1 MFKYESAIQ
10 ALINRFPELKLVYE
24 SNIDEY
30 EDLPYVFYES
40 VFVKYI
46 IETANSNDENKLAS
60 IFKFIENL
68 LLCGD
73 DQIKNLVG
81 VAIIESLY
89 FEPDFT
95 ELNNIF
101 SKYYGDLTR
110 KSLQECHS

>member
-1 MFKYESAIQ
+1 MFKYEAAIQ
-10 ALINRFPELKLVYE
+10 VLINRFPELKLVYE

-46 IETANSNDENKLAS
+46 IEAAYSNDENKLSS

-89 FEPDFT
+89 YEQDFT
-95 ELNNIF
+95 ELNKTF

-110 KSLQECHS
+110 KSLEDCLS